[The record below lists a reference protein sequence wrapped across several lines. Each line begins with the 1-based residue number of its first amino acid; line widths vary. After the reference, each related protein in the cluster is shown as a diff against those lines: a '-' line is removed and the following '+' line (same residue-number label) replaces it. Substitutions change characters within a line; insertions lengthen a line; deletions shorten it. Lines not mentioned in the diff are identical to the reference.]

1 MKTLFK
7 FTKISWATL
16 ALTLV
21 FLTSCGSKDSHEAEI
36 QAIAVDFSIERFD
49 QLFYDTPVSELGTL
63 KRTYPY
69 LFPKQF
75 DDAFWVEKKQDTLF
89 KELHEEV
96 EKKFADLGSMP
107 EELSDFFKHV
117 KYYFPDQNPKKV
129 VTLISE
135 VDVTSKAIY
144 ADSLVL
150 ISLDTYLG
158 EEHRFYKGF
167 PEYMR
172 PTFEATQILPDLAE
186 SFAIT
191 RIPVPTDR
199 SLLAQMIFQGKI
211 LYTKELLLPKMAK
224 EHLITYTKE
233 QQDWCRENEAEMWRY
248 FIENKLL
255 FDTDAKLQARF
266 IQASPFSKFYLD
278 IDAESPGR
286 VGAWLG
292 WQIVGSYMK
301 NNNVTLQELFA
312 KEAKVLFEES
322 RYKPKK

>member
-16 ALTLV
+16 GLTLV
-21 FLTSCGSKDSHEAEI
+21 FLTSCGSKDARESEI
-36 QAIAVDFSIERFD
+36 DQVTVDFSVERFD
-49 QLFYDTPVSELGTL
+49 QLFYDTPVAELGNL

-75 DDAFWVEKKQDTLF
+75 DDAFWAEKKRDTLF
-89 KELHEEV
+89 EELHSEV
-96 EKKFADLGSMP
+96 EKKFADLGGLT
-107 EELSDFFKHV
+107 EELTGFFKHI
-117 KYYFPDQNPKKV
+117 KYYFPEQDPKRV

-158 EEHRFYKGF
+158 EDHRFYKGF

-172 PTFEATQILPDLAE
+172 PTFESSQVLPDLAE
-186 SFAIT
+186 SFAIS
-191 RIPVPTDR
+191 RISVPSDR
-199 SLLAQMIFQGKI
+199 SLLAQMIYQGKI
-211 LYTKELLLPKMAK
+211 LYTKELLLPKMPK
-224 EHLITYTKE
+224 ENLITYTKA
-233 QQDWCRENEAEMWRY
+233 QFDWCRENEAEMWRY

-255 FDTDAKLQARF
+255 FDTDTKLHARF
-266 IQASPFSKFYLD
+266 VQASPFSKFYLD

-292 WQIVGSYMK
+292 WQIVGSYMR

-312 KEAKVLFEES
+312 KDAKVLFEES